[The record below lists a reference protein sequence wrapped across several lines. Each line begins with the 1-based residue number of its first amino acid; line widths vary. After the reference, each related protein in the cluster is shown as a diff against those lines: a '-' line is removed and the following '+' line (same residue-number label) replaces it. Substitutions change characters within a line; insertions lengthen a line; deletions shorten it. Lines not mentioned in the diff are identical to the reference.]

1 MTTTKYKLT
10 ESELEV
16 FNKNM
21 QEGREL
27 LDYMRLSLPTT
38 DKDRINQILTVA
50 KELSRFS
57 NDINGYPNGIVM
69 VTVPTPKVKIKSLE
83 IA

>member
-1 MTTTKYKLT
+1 MTTIKYKLT
-10 ESELEV
+10 ESGLDV
-16 FNKNM
+16 FNKKT

-57 NDINGYPNGIVM
+57 NDINGIPNSIVM
-69 VTVPTPKVKIKSLE
+69 VTVPTLKVKIKSLE